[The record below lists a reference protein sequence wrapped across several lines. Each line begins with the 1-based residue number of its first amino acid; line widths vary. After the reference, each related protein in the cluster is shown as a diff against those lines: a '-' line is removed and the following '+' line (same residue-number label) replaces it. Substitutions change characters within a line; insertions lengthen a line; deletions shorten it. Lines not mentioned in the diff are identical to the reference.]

1 MNKGNNDY
9 SIKKLYAEQKHQIQ
23 IFVYENGVEKT
34 KKIPLCDVRMVV
46 DDEVVDVAWL
56 VREAREQKKINQ
68 AVLDEVRLLK
78 EENAKMKETIETTI
92 RNLITGG
99 L

>member
-1 MNKGNNDY
+1 MNNDY
-9 SIKKLYAEQKHQIQ
+9 TIKKAYAEQKHQIQ
-23 IFVYENGVEKT
+23 IYVYENGVEKT

-46 DDEVVDVAWL
+46 DDEVVDLVWL
-56 VREAREQKKINQ
+56 IREAREQKKINV
-68 AVLDEVRLLK
+68 VLRDEIGKLK
-78 EENAKMKETIETTI
+78 EENVKMKETIESTI